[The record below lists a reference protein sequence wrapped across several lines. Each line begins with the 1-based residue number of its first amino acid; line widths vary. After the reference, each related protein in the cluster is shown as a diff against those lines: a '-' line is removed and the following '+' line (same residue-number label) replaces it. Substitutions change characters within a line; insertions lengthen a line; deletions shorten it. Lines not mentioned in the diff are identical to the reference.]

1 MKKERLQQIKKIFE
15 KYEFIAWK
23 KDIIKAK
30 VTEKEI
36 QELIT
41 KEIIWENHPNV
52 LVFDIVNDDEFYEAQ
67 MYSQLKPY
75 WGLSAI
81 MLHNLTTNVAHYH
94 YFLSRTKNNPLAEN
108 IKYYIKNYNEEELEY
123 IDSWFGR
130 KILVT
135 DLEKTIIDCL
145 AYNEFDSYLE
155 EVITSYIENDLKD
168 IEKLKK
174 YAKKYQIDLMN
185 YKILYENL

>member
-52 LVFDIVNDDEFYEAQ
+52 LVFDIVNDYEFYEAQ
-67 MYSQLKPY
+67 MYSQLKTY

-81 MLHNLTTNVAHYH
+81 MLHNLTKNVAHYH
-94 YFLSRTKNNPLAEN
+94 YFLSKTKNNKEFLQVVLKSNLEN
-108 IKYYIKNYNEEELEY
+108 
-123 IDSWFGR
+123 
-130 KILVT
+130 
-135 DLEKTIIDCL
+135 
-145 AYNEFDSYLE
+145 
-155 EVITSYIENDLKD
+155 
-168 IEKLKK
+168 
-174 YAKKYQIDLMN
+174 
-185 YKILYENL
+185 

>member
-1 MKKERLQQIKKIFE
+1 M
-15 KYEFIAWK
+15 
-23 KDIIKAK
+23 
-30 VTEKEI
+30 TENEI
-36 QELIT
+36 QELIA
-41 KEIIWENHPNV
+41 KEIIWENYPHV
-52 LVFDIVNDDEFYEAQ
+52 LVFDIANNDEFYEAQ

-81 MLHNLTTNVAHYH
+81 MLHDLTTNVAHYH

-108 IKYYIKNYNEEELEY
+108 IKYHIKNYNEEELEY

-135 DLEKTIIDCL
+135 DLEKTIINCL
-145 AYNEFDSYLE
+145 TYNEFNSYLE
-155 EVITSYIENDLKD
+155 EVLTNYMENERKD

-174 YAKKYQIDLMN
+174 YAKKYQIDLTN